1 MQPLN
6 ESSSASELESLL
18 TTLCARYG
26 FTPVPKLEWS
36 RRMVKTLGLAYL
48 KRNVIRLSVWLDPEQ
63 AQSTLRHELAHI
75 AAAKEGAIRPHG
87 AQWRKWAVEL
97 GAPPVRAS
105 STAPENAPVRRSSRL
120 LWGLECPKCGLRL
133 ARHRVRKGLY
143 HRDCGPKAGR
153 LTRSLKDSADRVCA
167 WILRN
172 SDETNVT
179 ISTQRLQSS
188 K

>member
-6 ESSSASELESLL
+6 ETSSASELESLL

-36 RRMVKTLGLAYL
+36 RRMVKTLGLTYP

-75 AAAKEGAIRPHG
+75 AAAKEGARRPHG
-87 AQWRKWAVEL
+87 AQWRKWAMEL

-105 STAPENAPVRRSSRL
+105 SRGPVHAPDRKYSHPV
-120 LWGLECPKCGLRL
+120 WGLECPKCGLRL
-133 ARHRVRKGLY
+133 ARQRVKKGLY

-153 LTRSLKDSADRVCA
+153 LVRSFRDTADHVFA
-167 WILRN
+167 WVLRK
-172 SDETNVT
+172 SDETKVMD
-179 ISTQRLQSS
+179 STQSLQSS